1 MNKKYILFTP
11 LAACLLLPAL
21 PPAAAGEKTAE
32 LECPADVKLFDAFFG
47 RYGAPAKAITID
59 LRSVRFLLSSSFQK
73 PEQLGLYSNFKV
85 AGDFEISA
93 TYEWTP
99 VDVPNGGYGVSC
111 GIKVETNDENK
122 AVALARGNLPGKG
135 TAYIVTEMRKEGGE
149 IKYYNSD
156 FPTTATKGRLVLM
169 REKKEVVCLAGD
181 GAAEPKEL
189 CRVPFTEASVQRV
202 LIVAD
207 PGAAPTDMDA
217 RISQFTIR
225 AEEITHKI
233 PKRDAPRDWGWW
245 LTGAVVIGCAVG
257 GFFIFR
263 RIRHA
268 NGAGRED

>member
-1 MNKKYILFTP
+1 
-11 LAACLLLPAL
+11 
-21 PPAAAGEKTAE
+21 
-32 LECPADVKLFDAFFG
+32 
-47 RYGAPAKAITID
+47 
-59 LRSVRFLLSSSFQK
+59 
-73 PEQLGLYSNFKV
+73 
-85 AGDFEISA
+85 
-93 TYEWTP
+93 
-99 VDVPNGGYGVSC
+99 
-111 GIKVETNDENK
+111 
-122 AVALARGNLPGKG
+122 
-135 TAYIVTEMRKEGGE
+135 
-149 IKYYNSD
+149 
-156 FPTTATKGRLVLM
+156 
-169 REKKEVVCLAGD
+169 VVCLAGD
-181 GAAEPKEL
+181 GDAEPKEL

-268 NGAGRED
+268 NGAGPVARISCPGADSQPWPAHFPARATGE